1 MNNATF
7 AGRIG
12 RDAEV
17 RHTGGGKPVAG
28 FSLAVDEYAGQ
39 GEKKTL
45 WIDCSLWGDRAEKLA
60 QYLAKGTPVAVSGQ
74 VGIRVYESNGQT
86 KSTLTLRVAELTLL
100 GKPEGSREQ
109 APSRQARG
117 VSIPASATNHGSTR
131 GEPPADDFDDS
142 IPF

>member
-17 RHTGGGKPVAG
+17 RHTSGGKPVAG
-28 FSLAVDEYAGQ
+28 FPLAVDEYAGQ

-45 WIDCSLWGDRAEKLA
+45 WVDCSMWGERAEKLA
-60 QYLAKGTPVAVSGQ
+60 QYLAKGVPVAVSGQ
-74 VGIRVYESNGQT
+74 VGLRTYESNGQT
-86 KSTLTLRVAELTLL
+86 KASLTLRVAELTLL
-100 GKPEGSREQ
+100 GKAEGREQ
-109 APSRQARG
+109 APGRTANKSKQTAQQA
-117 VSIPASATNHGSTR
+117 
-131 GEPPADDFDDS
+131 PADDFEDD